1 MVQFVSRDHP
11 MPHTVELKFAWMEIG
26 EPFVMTFGMTE
37 MLVLY
42 ADSLDLLHT
51 VYMYISIA
59 VIQIMDDVCVAEFL
73 CSNQ

>member
-11 MPHTVELKFAWMEIG
+11 TPHMVELKFAWMEIG

-51 VYMYISIA
+51 VYVYISIA